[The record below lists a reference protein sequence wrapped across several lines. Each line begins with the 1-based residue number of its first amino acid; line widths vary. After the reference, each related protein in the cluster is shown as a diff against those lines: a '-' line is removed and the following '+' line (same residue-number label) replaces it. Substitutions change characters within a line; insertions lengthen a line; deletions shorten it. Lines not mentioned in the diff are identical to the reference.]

1 MTGFS
6 IDAGGDTGV
15 TPAGVLSGAAD
26 AEAEGFDGYI
36 ATETTHDALVLL
48 TLAATATSRIDLLSG
63 IAVAFAR
70 NPMATAIAANDIQL
84 ASGGRLQLGLGSQVK
99 THIERRFSMPWSKPA
114 ARMRE
119 YVEALRAIW
128 TSWETGGPLRFQ
140 GEFYQHTLMTPFFS
154 PGPNPHGQPPVWVAA
169 VGEQMATTAG
179 EVADG
184 VICHV
189 FTTPRYLAEVTL
201 PAVERGRSAAGR
213 AQGSF
218 GLAIPAFVTLGRD
231 QRELD
236 VASALTKA
244 RIAFYAST
252 PAYRPVLEL
261 HGWEEIG
268 DALNARS
275 RRGEWATMGEL
286 VTDEML
292 HEFSIVGDLDA
303 VADGIRSRF
312 DGVATRISFYS
323 AQEHEPSVWRELMTR
338 LR

>member
-1 MTGFS
+1 MGAFK
-6 IDAGGDTGV
+6 IDAGGDTAV
-15 TPAGVLSGAAD
+15 TPASVLSGAAD
-26 AEAEGFDGYI
+26 AEADGFDGYI

-48 TLAATATSRIDLLSG
+48 TLAATATSRVDLLSG

-84 ASGGRLQLGLGSQVK
+84 ASSGRFQLGLGSQVK
-99 THIERRFSMPWSKPA
+99 AHIERRFSMPWSKPA

-128 TSWETGGPLRFQ
+128 SSWETGGPLRFE
-140 GEFYQHTLMTPFFS
+140 GEFYRHTLMTPFFS
-154 PGPNPHGQPPVWVAA
+154 PGPNPFGPPPVWVAA
-169 VGEQMATTAG
+169 VGEQMAATAG

-189 FTTPRYLAEVTL
+189 FTTPRYLAEVTV
-201 PAVERGRSAAGR
+201 PAVQRGMRAAGR
-213 AQGSF
+213 TSGSV
-218 GLAIPAFVTLGRD
+218 GLAIPAFVTIGAD

-236 VASALTKA
+236 VASAHTKA

-275 RRGEWATMGEL
+275 RRGEWAAMGEL

-292 HEFSIVGDLDA
+292 HEFSIVGDLDE
-303 VADGIRSRF
+303 VANGIRTRF

-323 AQEHEPSVWRELMTR
+323 AQELEPAVWRDLMSR